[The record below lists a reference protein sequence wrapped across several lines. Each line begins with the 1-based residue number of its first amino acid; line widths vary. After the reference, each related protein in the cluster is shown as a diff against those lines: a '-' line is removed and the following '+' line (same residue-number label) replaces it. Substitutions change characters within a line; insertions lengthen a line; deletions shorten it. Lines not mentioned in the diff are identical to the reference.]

1 MRTLEAL
8 SGKMGVMSAIR
19 SSNRLIK
26 EARAL
31 RQRKHRAES
40 NLFLIEGIHHVGAAV
55 EAGWPI
61 EAVLY
66 APDLL
71 ASEYARALLT
81 RLASCI
87 RVEAVSAP
95 LMRSLA
101 EKENPQGIL
110 AIARQKHIGPD
121 EAPSLPCSLALL
133 SPQDPGNV
141 GTILR
146 TLDAVGADGLFLLE
160 GGVDVYHPTCVR
172 ASMGAIFWKP
182 VVRATF
188 AEFATW
194 ARRGHVQLVGTSA
207 HAAADYRSFT
217 PRRPWALVMGSE
229 QKGLSPEQLHACDV
243 NLALPMHGHVRSLN
257 LAVAAGVLLYHF
269 ASAGESG

>member
-1 MRTLEAL
+1 MP
-8 SGKMGVMSAIR
+8 VVR
-19 SSNRLIK
+19 SSNRLVK

-31 RQRKHRAES
+31 RQRKHRTQS
-40 NLFLIEGIHHVGAAV
+40 GLFLIEGIHHVGEAI

-71 ASEYARALLT
+71 TSEYAHALLS
-81 RLASCI
+81 RVASRT
-87 RVEAVSAP
+87 RVEAVSVP
-95 LMRSLA
+95 LMKSLA

-110 AIARQKHIGPD
+110 AIARQKRIGLD
-121 EAPSLPCSLALL
+121 EVPPLPRSLALL
-133 SPQDPGNV
+133 SPQDAGNV

-188 AEFATW
+188 AEFAAW
-194 ARRGHVQLVGTSA
+194 ARHGRVQLVSTSA
-207 HAAADYRSFT
+207 HAPVDYRSFT
-217 PRRPWALVMGSE
+217 PRLPWALVMGSE
-229 QKGLSPEQLHACDV
+229 QKGLSSELISACDV
-243 NLALPMHGHVRSLN
+243 NLALPMRGRARSLN

-269 ASAGESG
+269 AFADEAGA